1 MGIRPEDI
9 TDYEDAVK
17 SEFEQKHWNHR
28 DNHSKRDVRI

>member
-17 SEFEQKHWNHR
+17 SEFEQKALESPR
-28 DNHSKRDVRI
+28 QSQQERC